1 MPLYYDNPAAPFV
14 SEAERTWTEWKIPLA
29 DLGGVSLDAIKK
41 MILGIGNP
49 DVPTPDGSGVVFYD
63 DIRVVKP
70 APVEDPSEAAAE

>member
-29 DLGGVSLDAIKK
+29 DLGGVSLD
-41 MILGIGNP
+41 IGNP